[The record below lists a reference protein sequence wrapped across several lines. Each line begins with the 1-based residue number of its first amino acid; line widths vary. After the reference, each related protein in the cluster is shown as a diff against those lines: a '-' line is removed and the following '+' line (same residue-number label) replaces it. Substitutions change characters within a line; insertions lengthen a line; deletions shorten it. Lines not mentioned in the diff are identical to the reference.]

1 MTDERA
7 TNQIVLMRRL
17 ELVGQACQI
26 NAQLQRLQQAQAGL
40 DFEMQR
46 CELALEAGSKNEEA
60 LAAMGDAERAAHQ
73 IRRDR
78 MKLELEMDAVDAEIK
93 EIDGFVGAP
102 SRSS

>member
-1 MTDERA
+1 MTDSGPASR
-7 TNQIVLMRRL
+7 IMLMRRL

-46 CELALEAGSKNEEA
+46 CELALEAGLEVEEA
-60 LAAMGDAERAAHQ
+60 AAAMIQAESAAHE

-78 MKLELEMDAVDAEIK
+78 IKLELEMDEVDAEIK
-93 EIDGFVGAP
+93 EIDGFLNGLAKE
-102 SRSS
+102 S